1 MVAEMREISIAI
13 PAHPA
18 RAASGLLH
26 RAIGSALRQTR
37 PAAGLSVAMDL
48 TRAGAPATRQQA
60 LDQVVTPWVA
70 FLDSDDWLYP
80 DHLESLMACAEVTGA
95 DYVYS
100 YWDTQVTPDILG
112 HFGKPFDTANPTETT
127 ITVLMRTELAKQVGF
142 EAMPDRHENTG
153 EDFRLVLECVK
164 LGAHIVHLP
173 KQTWVWSHHA
183 GGNTSGMPT
192 KGDAREVLV

>member
-1 MVAEMREISIAI
+1 MLPNAVTIAI

-18 RAASGLLH
+18 RVASGLLH
-26 RAIGSALRQTR
+26 RAVGSALRQTH
-37 PAAGLSVAMDL
+37 PAAAISVAMDL

-70 FLDSDDWLYP
+70 FLDSDDYLYP
-80 DHLESLMACAEVTGA
+80 DHLESLIGHAEETGA

-100 YWDTQVTPDILG
+100 YWDTDITPDILG
-112 HFGKPFDTANPTETT
+112 HYGKPFDPANPTETT
-127 ITVLMRTELAKQVGF
+127 ITILARTGLVKEAGMQ
-142 EAMPDRHENTG
+142 AMPDRTENTG
-153 EDFRLVLECVK
+153 EDFRLVLECIR

-183 GGNTSGMPT
+183 GGNTSGMAT
-192 KGDAREVLV
+192 KGDAA